1 MDLYQAKDD
10 YLTALKKYDSRVLV
24 NYHGKILRPYYFLK
38 TEIEGQ
44 QYAIPFPS
52 PKANVRFN
60 PFTQIYING
69 KDQKQGRLFLLNM
82 IPFESQAFHKIEFK
96 KIANDIGFK
105 YATLLDEQKDA
116 LLKQQNIIQRKALNI
131 YKARYNKNHY
141 KYEMLQ
147 KNACDFKGLLK
158 YQNNTFKETI
168 RKTKIIYFQNKK

>member
-24 NYHGKILRPYYFLK
+24 NSHGKTLRPYYFLK

-44 QYAIPFPS
+44 QYAIPFS
-52 PKANVRFN
+52 SSKANVRFN

-82 IPFESQAFHKIEFK
+82 IPFENQAFHKIEFK

-105 YATLLDEQKDA
+105 YARQIA
-116 LLKQQNIIQRKALNI
+116 SPS
-131 YKARYNKNHY
+131 
-141 KYEMLQ
+141 
-147 KNACDFKGLLK
+147 
-158 YQNNTFKETI
+158 
-168 RKTKIIYFQNKK
+168 